1 MSRNKKNCVICSTGK
16 HYFNLMLTIQK
27 SMFNLKGDTSK
38 LLVSKKKSIRWIQ
51 IKSVS
56 NAV

>member
-1 MSRNKKNCVICSTGK
+1 
-16 HYFNLMLTIQK
+16 MLTIQK